1 MSQSNFV
8 DLRHKWV
15 KWCNFKKKNW
25 YLRLSFICFLTF
37 LKQIKPV
44 IYNFYVFEILRC
56 ESDTE
61 KMPDIPV
68 QYVLDVLMLSN
79 GVNLFNSQL
88 FMIVDLVLCSFR
100 N

>member
-8 DLRHKWV
+8 DFRHKWV
-15 KWCNFKKKNW
+15 KWCNFKKKQLVFASVL
-25 YLRLSFICFLTF
+25 YLHFNF

-56 ESDTE
+56 ESDME
-61 KMPDIPV
+61 KMPDILV
-68 QYVLDVLMLSN
+68 QYILDVLMLSN